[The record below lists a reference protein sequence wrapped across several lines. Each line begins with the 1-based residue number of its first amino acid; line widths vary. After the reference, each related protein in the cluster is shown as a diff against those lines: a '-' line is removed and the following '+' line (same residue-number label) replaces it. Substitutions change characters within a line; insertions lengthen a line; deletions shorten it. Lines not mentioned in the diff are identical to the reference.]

1 MIEVVSEIEFKWLT
15 EPLAVM
21 LTGKGVFIASVV
33 ITVIFGLIYY
43 KNRSRQLLNSLPG
56 LFTSLGLLGTFV
68 AICNSLGDI
77 NQDSLEIDT
86 IIRNLV
92 PAFTSSIAGLISAF
106 IATAGC
112 KIWYSYEDRKLEKKI
127 NLQTPEECLYNLTLL
142 STTTNKS
149 LSRISQQLVEQ
160 SAKNEEYNERLN
172 TTISQQSKILEQF
185 INDFVKRMDDIF
197 TKMHGRIEQNINDF
211 GEEQFKKCADALEA
225 LTDKMSSLSTGLL
238 EEQKTNVQ
246 QMIAGTNT
254 ELQSVSNNVTVQIT
268 SLCTQMTSALANLR
282 SSQDEKLT
290 SIVENY
296 NALSEKLASQN
307 SDFAEKMNAQFN
319 AEYEKIQE
327 QSTNSLQQ
335 MVESSTSMNREV
347 SAELRNSLSTFVTDL
362 QKTVTD
368 EVNALSSA
376 IVTNVEALEKSY
388 AYISDH
394 VRNIKG
400 NYESAAQAYIDA
412 VNNAH
417 RMNESQENMLSTI
430 NDSMKHVVHT
440 NENVDEV
447 IAVMEERQE
456 RIENLISH
464 INEISTTIETLQ
476 KLESQLNR
484 IANK

>member
-1 MIEVVSEIEFKWLT
+1 M
-15 EPLAVM
+15 
-21 LTGKGVFIASVV
+21 
-33 ITVIFGLIYY
+33 
-43 KNRSRQLLNSLPG
+43 
-56 LFTSLGLLGTFV
+56 

-197 TKMHGRIEQNINDF
+197 TKMHGQIEQNIKDF
-211 GEEQFKKCADALEA
+211 GEEQFKKCADTLEA
-225 LTDKMSSLSTGLL
+225 LTDKMSSLSKGLL

-254 ELQSVSNNVTVQIT
+254 ELQSVSNNVTEQIT

-282 SSQDEKLT
+282 SSQDERLT
-290 SIVENY
+290 SIVETIMLCQRNW
-296 NALSEKLASQN
+296 LVRTQ
-307 SDFAEKMNAQFN
+307 
-319 AEYEKIQE
+319 I
-327 QSTNSLQQ
+327 SLK
-335 MVESSTSMNREV
+335 R
-347 SAELRNSLSTFVTDL
+347 
-362 QKTVTD
+362 
-368 EVNALSSA
+368 
-376 IVTNVEALEKSY
+376 
-388 AYISDH
+388 
-394 VRNIKG
+394 
-400 NYESAAQAYIDA
+400 
-412 VNNAH
+412 
-417 RMNESQENMLSTI
+417 
-430 NDSMKHVVHT
+430 
-440 NENVDEV
+440 
-447 IAVMEERQE
+447 
-456 RIENLISH
+456 
-464 INEISTTIETLQ
+464 
-476 KLESQLNR
+476 
-484 IANK
+484 